1 MSHRDY
7 YRSVQKCYILAKIL
21 TLEGVA
27 LTENHQPA
35 VYRKVAKEEAAKL
48 GESFVRLYEDWDR
61 KYDLL
66 IRQKTKRLVEKRR
79 QQLLMAK

>member
-1 MSHRDY
+1 MSRRDY

-35 VYRKVAKEEAAKL
+35 VYRKVAEEEAAKL
-48 GESFVRLYEDWDR
+48 GESFVRLYNDWDK
-61 KYDLL
+61 KYDQL
-66 IRQKTKRLVEKRR
+66 IRQKTRSLVKIRR
-79 QQLLMAK
+79 QLIFIG

>member
-1 MSHRDY
+1 MSRRDY

-35 VYRKVAKEEAAKL
+35 VYRKVAEEEAAKL
-48 GESFVRLYEDWDR
+48 GESFVRLYEVFDR
-61 KYDLL
+61 IYDRF
-66 IRQKTKRLVEKRR
+66 IRQKTKHLVEERR
-79 QQLLMAK
+79 QLLFNG